1 MSTTRSL
8 PLMRHDAI
16 SARTASTAPWRQRL
30 IARGEGGR
38 QWWSP
43 HDVDPQQPTTLD
55 RPGRWLA
62 WFVLTIVPFLVG
74 FGAPQVVDN
83 VYTPSLRVRAG
94 DGAAWLAAHTGPPLA
109 AKAYLLYDLDADRVL
124 LTHQASVA
132 LPPASLTK
140 LMTAL
145 LVLEKGELQA
155 LVTVQSSDLVGGTA
169 MGLRA
174 GEQRT
179 VEELLW
185 GMLIPSGNDAAT
197 ALARHLGGTVAA
209 FVTQMN
215 ERAVALGL
223 AQTVFANPHGLDAEG
238 HVSSAA
244 DLLILARQVWDYPL
258 FRQIVATA
266 STTIGGHALR
276 NTNELLESDPRV
288 NGIKTGTTDAAGQ
301 CLIAGIQDNGRQIIG
316 IVLGSSDRYTDMR
329 ALDRYYQ
336 ATYQWIDVQRD
347 ALTVL
352 DRIQDETGKTWY
364 LRTGGPPVTFLAPK
378 FERERL
384 QVYRRLQLPTTGS
397 WVPGL
402 AAGTLEWRMGDQV
415 VGTQLLFFW

>member
-1 MSTTRSL
+1 M
-8 PLMRHDAI
+8 A
-16 SARTASTAPWRQRL
+16 
-30 IARGEGGR
+30 
-38 QWWSP
+38 
-43 HDVDPQQPTTLD
+43 
-55 RPGRWLA
+55 
-62 WFVLTIVPFLVG
+62 PFLVG

-94 DGAAWLAAHTGPPLA
+94 DGQAWLAAHTGPPVA
-109 AKAYLLYDLDADRVL
+109 ARAYLLYDMDANRRL
-124 LTHQASVA
+124 LTHQESVA

-145 LVLEKGELQA
+145 LVLEKGELQTV
-155 LVTVQSSDLVGGTA
+155 VTVQESDLVGGTA

-197 ALARHLGGTVAA
+197 ALARHMGGTVET
-209 FVTQMN
+209 FVAQMN
-215 ERAVALGL
+215 ERAAQLGL
-223 AQTVFANPHGLDAEG
+223 TQTHFANPHGLDAEG

-244 DLLILARQVWDYPL
+244 DLLTLVRQVWDYPL
-258 FRQIVATA
+258 FRQIVSTA

-276 NTNELLESDPRV
+276 NTNELLGSYAGA

-301 CLIAGIQDNGRQIIG
+301 CLIAGIQHDGRQLIG

-329 ALDRYYQ
+329 ALDSYYQ
-336 ATYQWIDVQRD
+336 ATYQWIDVQHD

-352 DRIQDETGKTWY
+352 DRVRDQSGKTWY
-364 LRTGGPPVTFLAPK
+364 LRTGGPPLTFLAPK
-378 FERERL
+378 VERERL

-402 AAGTLEWRMGDQV
+402 AAGTLEWRFGNQI

>member
-1 MSTTRSL
+1 
-8 PLMRHDAI
+8 MRRDAV
-16 SARTASTAPWRQRL
+16 SARTAITAPWRQHNGAQEEGDRL
-30 IARGEGGR
+30 
-38 QWWSP
+38 WWLP
-43 HDVDPQQPTTLD
+43 YAMNAQQPTTVD

-62 WFVLTIVPFLVG
+62 WFVLCIVPFLVG

-94 DGAAWLAAHTGPPLA
+94 DGAAWLAAQTGPPLA
-109 AKAYLLYDLDADRVL
+109 ANAYLLYDLDADRVL
-124 LTHQASVA
+124 LTHQASTA

-145 LVLEKGELQA
+145 LVLEKGELQT
-155 LVTVQSSDLVGGTA
+155 LVTVQGSDLVGGTA

-197 ALARHLGGTVAA
+197 ALARHQGGTVGA

-223 AQTVFANPHGLDAEG
+223 AQTTFANPHGLDAEG

-244 DLLILARQVWDYPL
+244 DLLILVRRVWDYPL

-266 STTIGGHALR
+266 TTTIGGHALR
-276 NTNELLESDPRV
+276 NTNELLGTDAGV

-301 CLIAGIQDNGRQIIG
+301 CLIAAIQHDGRQIIG

-352 DRIQDETGKTWY
+352 DRVQDESGNTWY
-364 LRTGGPPVTFLAPK
+364 LRTGGPPPTFLAAK

-402 AAGTLEWRMGDQV
+402 AAGTLEWRLGDQII
-415 VGTQLLFFW
+415 GTQLLFFW